1 MMKYCAL
8 FLLTASFA
16 FAADFNTGQAARLLI
31 GQPNF
36 TAQAIPDQDA
46 TKPNVLFASK
56 TLLGAPG
63 GVAAANN
70 MLFVVDSNRMGASPV
85 NNRILIYRNLSQQIP
100 AIQTELPQRD
110 GVRCPACVGAP
121 DVVLGQKDFTT
132 TDIALNQSGLR
143 EPTAVASDGQRLVVA
158 DTNNNRVLIWNSIP
172 LTNGTP
178 ADVVVGQPDF
188 TKGAAATTASGLRG
202 PQGVWI
208 SGGKLFVA
216 DTQNH
221 RVLIWNSI
229 PTSNGAPA
237 NIALGQPDLNS
248 GFTPNA
254 DILLTP
260 KATNMSNPVS
270 ATSDGVR
277 LYVAD
282 LGHSRVLVWNSIP
295 TSNGAPADFAIGQ
308 ANLTSYLANNSPDLC
323 ESNGKDADGKAT
335 YPVRCAA
342 TLEFPRFALSDG
354 QRLFIADGGNDRILV
369 YNTIPFTSGKAADSI
384 LGQLDPQASG
394 VTEAFGTESV
404 AASDQVRTPSSLA
417 YDSGNLYVGD
427 PYNRRVVIYS
437 VGDQNLP
444 PKGVRNAA
452 SQAVYAVGT
461 VTFSGTIKADD
472 EVTLHIGP
480 DGEFG
485 KDYKH
490 KIVTDETFSNVV
502 KVLVDAINAGNGD
515 PYVFASPNPT
525 LSQLILTA
533 RTPDEE
539 GNSIAYSVKTSDSA
553 VILATTGGA
562 TLAGGQNAAKI
573 GPGALVTLYG
583 EDFCDTTA
591 TVPAEVTVLPRELA
605 GVRVYFDGIEAPLR
619 MVSPKQITAQVPFE
633 VSDST
638 SINAFVR
645 SRRAGGRITESTPIA
660 VPIVLQNP
668 GIYAEDGKDPRPGVV
683 YHASSR
689 ATGTI
694 SVDGTAAA
702 GDIATVK
709 IEDRSY
715 SYTVK
720 DGDTL
725 ASIRDA
731 LIVLINDDPKVEAYG
746 AGVFTRIRLRARV
759 PGPEG
764 NGIEIGGS
772 APEAAQVIITATN
785 SVLCCANVEGARV
798 TAENP
803 ALPGETVFVYA
814 TGLGLVKPAEAQATV
829 ITGEQ
834 YTGPYYN
841 EVNEFVSSL
850 AGGKTANVLYAGLK
864 TGTVGLYQVDLE
876 LNSDLPT
883 NPLTQLTIAQDV
895 YVSNIIT
902 FPLVN
907 PNPAVVE

>member
-70 MLFVVDSNRMGASPV
+70 MLFVVDSNRMGAAPV

-100 AIQTELPQRD
+100 AVQTELPQRD
-110 GVRCPACVGAP
+110 GVRCPACVGSP

-132 TDIALNQSGLR
+132 TDIALNQSGMR

-172 LTNGTP
+172 LVNGTP

-188 TKGAAATTASGLRG
+188 TKGVAATTASGLRG

-208 SGGKLFVA
+208 YGGKLFVA

-229 PTSNGAPA
+229 PASNGAPA
-237 NIALGQPDLNS
+237 NVVLGQPDLNS

-260 KATNMSNPVS
+260 KANNMSNPVS
-270 ATSDGVR
+270 VTTDGVR
-277 LYVAD
+277 VYVAD
-282 LGHSRVLVWNSIP
+282 LGHSRILVWNSIP
-295 TSNGAPADFAIGQ
+295 ASNGAPADFAIGQ

-323 ESNGKDADGKAT
+323 ESNGTDADGKAT
-335 YPVRCAA
+335 YSARCAA

-354 QRLFIADGGNDRILV
+354 QRLFVADGGNDRILV

-404 AASDQVRTPSSLA
+404 AASDQVRTPSALA
-417 YDSGNLYVGD
+417 YDNGNLYVGD

-502 KVLVDAINAGNGD
+502 KALVDAINAGNGD
-515 PYVFASPNPT
+515 PYVFASPNST

-539 GNSIAYSVKTSDSA
+539 GNSIAYSVTTSDSA

-573 GPGALVTLYG
+573 GPGAMVTLYG

-591 TVPAEVTVLPRELA
+591 TVGAQATVLPRELA

-633 VSDST
+633 VSDAT

-645 SRRAGGRITESTPIA
+645 SRRSGGRITESTPIA

-668 GIYAEDGKDPRPGVV
+668 GIYAEEGKDPRPGVV

-715 SYTVK
+715 SYTVRE
-720 DGDTL
+720 GDTL

-814 TGLGLVKPAEAQATV
+814 TGLGLVGPADAQATV

-907 PNPAVVE
+907 PNPVVVE